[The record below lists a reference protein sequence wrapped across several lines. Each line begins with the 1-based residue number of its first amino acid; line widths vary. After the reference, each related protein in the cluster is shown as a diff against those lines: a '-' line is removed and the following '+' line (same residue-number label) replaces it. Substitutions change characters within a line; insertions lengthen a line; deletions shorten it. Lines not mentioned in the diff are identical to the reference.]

1 MDTLDRYIAALQ
13 HLSPDSVA
21 ELRELLADDVEFCD
35 PFNRVQGVENYLA
48 VLADM
53 FSRLDNVGFSVHESS
68 RQGQVAYLYWTFTAS
83 SRLTGQLSFP
93 GVSRLQLQADG
104 RIALHED
111 FWDSAALYGKLP
123 LVGGLIRWLR
133 KRAAHNG

>member
-13 HLSPDSVA
+13 NLSPDSVV

-35 PFNRVQGVENYLA
+35 PFNRVRGADNYLA
-48 VLADM
+48 VLEDM

-68 RQGQVAYLYWTFTAS
+68 RQGQVAYLHWTFTAS
-83 SRLTGQLSFP
+83 SCLTGRLSFP
-93 GVSRLQLQADG
+93 GVSRLQLREDG
-104 RIALHED
+104 LIVLHED
-111 FWDSAALYGKLP
+111 FWDSASLYGKLP

-133 KRAAHNG
+133 RRAAHKG

>member
-13 HLSPDSVA
+13 HLSPDSVG
-21 ELRELLADDVEFCD
+21 ELRQLLADDVEFCD
-35 PFNRVQGVENYLA
+35 PFNRVQGADNYLA
-48 VLADM
+48 VLGDM

-68 RQGQVAYLYWTFTAS
+68 RQGQVAYLHWTFTAS

-93 GVSRLQLQADG
+93 GVSRLQLQEDG
-104 RIALHED
+104 RISLHED